1 MKRKKITLQIIQ
13 DGILLLKDK
22 ELQLKKTNSVDNY
35 KIINK
40 EIFINDISKLFKK
53 LKINQSIITD
63 NIDIIIDNTYT
74 EIEKEIIEYI
84 FKELSFNKITFLEI
98 TDIFKLQKNEVLI
111 DISKNNIKIYYL
123 NEVLEQKIYFDQHIQ
138 YLKLLL
144 RKILLL
150 HNIKNIKLFGNSC
163 NNKEIINT
171 IEKISNSQ
179 VYIYSQPNQVP
190 LQLLT

>member
-171 IEKISNSQ
+171 IEKISNSL